1 MLADVVIVGG
11 GPAGVATAIAA
22 SQKGLRVTLIDPQ
35 KPPIDKS
42 CGEGLLPEAVSALR
56 SIGILL
62 DSSSGFPFT
71 GIRFSD
77 EVSSASAR
85 INCGQA
91 FGVRRTTLHRLLV
104 NRAAEVGV
112 RCLWGVRV
120 SGLDSGGIRVKEEPI
135 RYKWLVGADG
145 QNSLIRQWARLGP
158 RRHKRSRFGFCR
170 HYRIAPWSGM
180 VEVYWGKQCQLF
192 VTPTGSEE
200 VCLALLSSDP
210 HLRMDGALPQFPDV
224 ASRVQGVPKL
234 AEFGGITALGRAH
247 AVVRGNVALVGD
259 ASRTIDG
266 IAGQGLSLAF
276 QEAVHLGEALAYGD
290 LASYES
296 AHRRITRT
304 ATRMTQLLLLMD
316 QSTWTRRKA
325 LRLFASQPMLFSKM
339 ISIHT
344 GEQSPESLGAWEILD
359 LGRRVLWA

>member
-1 MLADVVIVGG
+1 MPADVVIVGA
-11 GPAGVATAIAA
+11 GPSGIATAIAA
-22 SQKGLRVTLIDPQ
+22 SQKGLRVTLVDPQ
-35 KPPIDKS
+35 KPPIDKA
-42 CGEGLLPEAVSALR
+42 CGEGLLPGAVSALR
-56 SIGILL
+56 SIGVPLN
-62 DSSSGFPFT
+62 SSSGFPFT

-85 INCGQA
+85 INRGQA
-91 FGVRRTTLHRLLV
+91 LGMRRTTLHRLLAD
-104 NRAAEVGV
+104 RATETGV
-112 RCLWGVRV
+112 RCLWGARV
-120 SGLDSGGIRVKEEPI
+120 SSLDFGGIRVEGELI

-145 QNSLIRQWARLGP
+145 QNSIIRQWARLGP

-192 VTPTGSEE
+192 VTPTGPKE

-224 ASRVQGVPKL
+224 ASRLQDVPKS
-234 AEFGGITALGRAH
+234 AEFGAITALGKSR

-259 ASRTIDG
+259 ASLTIDG

-276 QEAVHLGEALAYGD
+276 QEAVHLGEALARGD

-296 AHRRITRT
+296 AHRRITRM
-304 ATRMTQLLLLMD
+304 ATRMTRLLLLMD
-316 QSTWTRRKA
+316 QSTWIRRKA
-325 LRLFASQPMLFSKM
+325 LRLFSSQPMLFSKM

-344 GEQSPESLGAWEILD
+344 GERSRESLGAWEIFD